1 MRVKIK
7 KRKEKEIVERNV
19 LVYIKKKQNNNLI
32 RELKYFL
39 KNSKKNETN
48 AYFGKHE
55 LKLSFVVFFE

>member
-1 MRVKIK
+1 VRVKIK

-19 LVYIKKKQNNNLI
+19 LVYIKTNNNLI
-32 RELKYFL
+32 RKLKYFL